1 MAEKNFVRSMF
12 NNIAPTYDKLNHI
25 LSLNIDKIWRKKAVK
40 RIVKKLKNSET
51 ENLKTNSQIFRFSDS
66 QIQKDSQVLDVACG
80 TADSTIAL
88 ARAGISSVT
97 GVDISEEML
106 KVGETK
112 VAAQNLDS
120 VITLQVEDCE
130 NLSFDDDTFDAAF
143 IAFGIRNFEDK
154 RNGLRELRR
163 VLKPNGHLLILEL
176 SVPQNKILLSLYK
189 LYFLHILPFIGKKI
203 SGDSMA
209 YTYLPQSVMNFPK
222 PKDFLAMMEECGFK
236 NVKQKALT
244 FGLCRMYEGFLVAE

>member
-40 RIVKKLKNSET
+40 RIVKNLKNSET
-51 ENLKTNSQIFRFSDS
+51 EKLKNNSQVLRFS
-66 QIQKDSQVLDVACG
+66 DSQVLDVACG

-88 ARAGISSVT
+88 AKAGVPRVV
-97 GVDISEEML
+97 GVDISEGML
-106 KVGETK
+106 KVGEK
-112 VAAQNLDS
+112 KIEELNLNS
-120 VITLQVEDCE
+120 VISLKVEDCE
-130 NLSFDDDTFDAAF
+130 NLSFNDNTFDVAF

-154 RNGLRELRR
+154 KKGLKELHR

-203 SGDSMA
+203 SGDNKA

-222 PKDFLAMMEECGFK
+222 PKDFLQTMEECGF
-236 NVKQKALT
+236 NDVRQKALT
-244 FGLCRMYEGFLVAE
+244 FGLCRMYEGKR

>member
-40 RIVKKLKNSET
+40 RIVKNLKNSES
-51 ENLKTNSQIFRFSDS
+51 EKLKNNSQVLRFS
-66 QIQKDSQVLDVACG
+66 DSQVLDVACG

-88 ARAGISSVT
+88 AKAGIPRVV
-97 GVDISEEML
+97 GVDISEGML
-106 KVGETK
+106 KVGEK
-112 VAAQNLDS
+112 KIEELNLNS
-120 VITLQVEDCE
+120 VISLKVEDCE
-130 NLSFDDDTFDAAF
+130 NLSFNDNTFDAAF

-154 RNGLRELRR
+154 KKGLKELHR

-203 SGDSMA
+203 SGDNKA

-222 PKDFLAMMEECGFK
+222 PKDFLQTMEECGFK
-236 NVKQKALT
+236 DVRQKALT
-244 FGLCRMYEGFLVAE
+244 FGLCRMYEGKC

>member
-1 MAEKNFVRSMF
+1 MRLKLRKFKKMADKNFVRAMF

-40 RIVKKLKNSET
+40 RICKNLRNSESQ
-51 ENLKTNSQIFRFSDS
+51 NLRSAH
-66 QIQKDSQVLDVACG
+66 VLDVACG

-88 ARAGISSVT
+88 SKAGIPFVT
-97 GVDISEEML
+97 GIDISDGMIKIGEEKIAALKIDNINL
-106 KVGETK
+106 KV
-112 VAAQNLDS
+112 D
-120 VITLQVEDCE
+120 DCE
-130 NLSFDDDTFDAAF
+130 NLSFNDNTFNSAF

-154 RNGLRELRR
+154 KKGLNELRR
-163 VLKPNGHLLILEL
+163 VLKDKGHLLILEL

-203 SGDSMA
+203 SGDSKA

-222 PKDFLAMMEECGFK
+222 PKEFMKMMEECGYK

-244 FGLCRMYEGFLVAE
+244 FGLCRIYEGFV

>member
-40 RIVKKLKNSET
+40 RIVKNLKNSET
-51 ENLKTNSQIFRFSDS
+51 ENLKNDSQVFRFSDS
-66 QIQKDSQVLDVACG
+66 QIQKDSQILDVACG

-88 ARAGISSVT
+88 AKAGISSVT

-236 NVKQKALT
+236 RVSQKALT
-244 FGLCRMYEGFLVAE
+244 FGLCRIFEGFV

>member
-40 RIVKKLKNSET
+40 RIVKNLKNSET
-51 ENLKTNSQIFRFSDS
+51 EKLKTNSQIFSFSDS

-88 ARAGISSVT
+88 AKAGVPRVV
-97 GVDISEEML
+97 GVDISEGML
-106 KVGETK
+106 KVGEK
-112 VAAQNLDS
+112 KIEELNLNS
-120 VITLQVEDCE
+120 VISLKVEDCE
-130 NLSFDDDTFDAAF
+130 NLSFNDNTFDAAF

-154 RNGLRELRR
+154 KKGLKELHR

-203 SGDSMA
+203 SGDNKA

-222 PKDFLAMMEECGFK
+222 PKDFLQTMEECGFK
-236 NVKQKALT
+236 DVRQKALT
-244 FGLCRMYEGFLVAE
+244 FGLCRMYEGKR

>member
-40 RIVKKLKNSET
+40 RICKHIKDSET
-51 ENLKTNSQIFRFSDS
+51 QRLRDS
-66 QIQKDSQVLDVACG
+66 ETQVLDVACG

-88 ARAGISSVT
+88 AKAGVPRVT

-106 KVGETK
+106 KVGEK
-112 VAAQNLDS
+112 KIDKLNLNS
-120 VITLQVEDCE
+120 VISLKVEDCE
-130 NLSFDDDTFDAAF
+130 NLSFEDNTFDAAF

-154 RNGLRELRR
+154 KKGLKELHR

-203 SGDSMA
+203 SGDNKA

-222 PKDFLAMMEECGFK
+222 PKDFLQMMEDCGFK
-236 NVKQKALT
+236 DVRQKALT
-244 FGLCRMYEGFLVAE
+244 FGLCRMYEGKC

>member
-40 RIVKKLKNSET
+40 RICKHIKDSET
-51 ENLKTNSQIFRFSDS
+51 QRLRDS
-66 QIQKDSQVLDVACG
+66 ETQVLDVACG

-88 ARAGISSVT
+88 AKAGVPRVV
-97 GVDISEEML
+97 GVDISEGML
-106 KVGETK
+106 KVGEK
-112 VAAQNLDS
+112 KIEELNLNS
-120 VITLQVEDCE
+120 VISLKVEDCE
-130 NLSFDDDTFDAAF
+130 NLSFNDNTFDAAF

-154 RNGLRELRR
+154 KKGLKELHR
-163 VLKPNGHLLILEL
+163 VLKPNGLLLILEL

-203 SGDSMA
+203 SGDNKA
-209 YTYLPQSVMNFPK
+209 YTYLPQSVINFPK
-222 PKDFLAMMEECGFK
+222 PKDFLQTMEECGFK
-236 NVKQKALT
+236 DVRQKALT
-244 FGLCRMYEGFLVAE
+244 FGLCRMYEGLSTK

>member
-40 RIVKKLKNSET
+40 RIVKNLKNSET
-51 ENLKTNSQIFRFSDS
+51 ENLKTNSQILRFSDS
-66 QIQKDSQVLDVACG
+66 QIQENSQVLDVACG

-88 ARAGISSVT
+88 AKAGVPRVV
-97 GVDISEEML
+97 GVDISEGML
-106 KVGETK
+106 KVGEK
-112 VAAQNLDS
+112 KIEELNLNS
-120 VITLQVEDCE
+120 VISLKVEDCE
-130 NLSFDDDTFDAAF
+130 NLSFNDNTFDVAF

-154 RNGLRELRR
+154 KKGLKELHR
-163 VLKPNGHLLILEL
+163 VLKPNGLLLILEL

-203 SGDSMA
+203 SGDNKA

-222 PKDFLAMMEECGFK
+222 PKDFLQTMEECGFK
-236 NVKQKALT
+236 DVRQKALT
-244 FGLCRMYEGFLVAE
+244 FGLCRMYEGLSTK

>member
-40 RIVKKLKNSET
+40 RIVKNLKNSES
-51 ENLKTNSQIFRFSDS
+51 EKLKNNSQVFRFS
-66 QIQKDSQVLDVACG
+66 DSQVLDVACG

-88 ARAGISSVT
+88 AKAGVPRVT
-97 GVDISEEML
+97 GVDISEGML
-106 KVGETK
+106 KVGEKKIEELKLNST
-112 VAAQNLDS
+112 
-120 VITLQVEDCE
+120 ITLKVEDCE
-130 NLSFDDDTFDAAF
+130 NLSFEDNTFDVAF

-154 RNGLRELRR
+154 KKGLKELHR
-163 VLKPNGHLLILEL
+163 VLKPNGLLLILEL

-189 LYFLHILPFIGKKI
+189 LYFLHILPFIGKRI
-203 SGDSMA
+203 SGDNKA

-222 PKDFLAMMEECGFK
+222 PKDFLQTMEECGFK
-236 NVKQKALT
+236 DVRQKALT
-244 FGLCRMYEGFLVAE
+244 FGLCRMYEGKR

>member
-1 MAEKNFVRSMF
+1 MLMRLKLRKFKKMADKNFVRAMF

-40 RIVKKLKNSET
+40 RICKNLRNSESQ
-51 ENLKTNSQIFRFSDS
+51 NLRSAH
-66 QIQKDSQVLDVACG
+66 VLDVACG

-88 ARAGISSVT
+88 SKAGIPFVT
-97 GVDISEEML
+97 GIDISDGMIKIGEEKIAALKIDNINL
-106 KVGETK
+106 KV
-112 VAAQNLDS
+112 D
-120 VITLQVEDCE
+120 DCE
-130 NLSFDDDTFDAAF
+130 NLSFNDNTFNSAF

-154 RNGLRELRR
+154 KKGLNELRR
-163 VLKPNGHLLILEL
+163 VLKDNGHLLILEL

-203 SGDSMA
+203 SGDSKA

-222 PKDFLAMMEECGFK
+222 PKEFMKMMEECGYK

-244 FGLCRMYEGFLVAE
+244 FGLCRIYEGFV

>member
-40 RIVKKLKNSET
+40 RIVKKLKNSES
-51 ENLKTNSQIFRFSDS
+51 EKLKNNSQVLRFS
-66 QIQKDSQVLDVACG
+66 DSQVLDVACG

-88 ARAGISSVT
+88 AKAGVPRVT
-97 GVDISEEML
+97 GVDISEGML
-106 KVGETK
+106 KVGVKKIEELKLNST
-112 VAAQNLDS
+112 
-120 VITLQVEDCE
+120 ITLKVEDCE
-130 NLSFDDDTFDAAF
+130 NLSFNDNTFDAAF

-154 RNGLRELRR
+154 KKGLKELHR
-163 VLKPNGHLLILEL
+163 VLKPNGLLLILEL

-203 SGDSMA
+203 SGDNKA

-222 PKDFLAMMEECGFK
+222 PKDFLQTMEECGFK
-236 NVKQKALT
+236 DVRQKALT
-244 FGLCRMYEGFLVAE
+244 FGLCRMYEGLSTK

>member
-40 RIVKKLKNSET
+40 RICNLLDERLKTKDKRNNETRRLRDSET
-51 ENLKTNSQIFRFSDS
+51 
-66 QIQKDSQVLDVACG
+66 QVLDVACG

-88 ARAGISSVT
+88 AKAGVLRVI

-106 KVGETK
+106 KVGEK
-112 VAAQNLDS
+112 KIDKLNLNS
-120 VITLQVEDCE
+120 VISLKVEDCE
-130 NLSFDDDTFDAAF
+130 NLSFNDNTFDAAF

-154 RNGLRELRR
+154 KKGLKELHR
-163 VLKPNGHLLILEL
+163 VLKPNGLLLILEL

-203 SGDSMA
+203 SGDNKA

-222 PKDFLAMMEECGFK
+222 PKDFLQTMEECGFK
-236 NVKQKALT
+236 DVRQKALT
-244 FGLCRMYEGFLVAE
+244 LGLCRMYEGKC

>member
-40 RIVKKLKNSET
+40 RIVKNLKNSES
-51 ENLKTNSQIFRFSDS
+51 EKLKNNSQVLRFS
-66 QIQKDSQVLDVACG
+66 DSQVLDVACG

-88 ARAGISSVT
+88 AKAGIPRVV
-97 GVDISEEML
+97 GVDISEGML
-106 KVGETK
+106 KVGEK
-112 VAAQNLDS
+112 KIEELNLNS
-120 VITLQVEDCE
+120 VISLKVEDCE
-130 NLSFDDDTFDAAF
+130 NLSFNDNTFDAAF

-154 RNGLRELRR
+154 KKGLKELYR

-203 SGDSMA
+203 SGDNKA

-222 PKDFLAMMEECGFK
+222 PKDFLQTMEECGFK
-236 NVKQKALT
+236 DVRQKALT
-244 FGLCRMYEGFLVAE
+244 FGLCRMYEGKR

>member
-1 MAEKNFVRSMF
+1 MAEKNYVRSMF

-25 LSLNIDKIWRKKAVK
+25 LSLNIDKIWRRKAVK
-40 RIVKKLKNSET
+40 RIVKNLRNSET
-51 ENLKTNSQIFRFSDS
+51 ENLKTPN
-66 QIQKDSQVLDVACG
+66 SQVLDMACG

-88 ARAGISSVT
+88 AKAGVPRVT
-97 GVDISEEML
+97 GVDISEGML
-106 KVGETK
+106 KVGEK
-112 VAAQNLDS
+112 KIEELNLNS
-120 VITLQVEDCE
+120 VISLKVEDCE
-130 NLSFDDDTFDAAF
+130 NLSFEDNTFDAAF

-154 RNGLRELRR
+154 KKGLKELHR

-203 SGDSMA
+203 SGDNKA

-222 PKDFLAMMEECGFK
+222 PKDFLQTMEECGF
-236 NVKQKALT
+236 NDVRQKALT
-244 FGLCRMYEGFLVAE
+244 FGLCRIYEGKC

>member
-1 MAEKNFVRSMF
+1 MAEKNYVRSMF

-40 RIVKKLKNSET
+40 RICKHIKDSET
-51 ENLKTNSQIFRFSDS
+51 QRLRDS
-66 QIQKDSQVLDVACG
+66 ETQVLDVACG

-88 ARAGISSVT
+88 AKAGVPRVI

-106 KVGETK
+106 KVGEK
-112 VAAQNLDS
+112 KIDKLNLNS
-120 VITLQVEDCE
+120 VISLKVEDCE
-130 NLSFDDDTFDAAF
+130 NLSFNDNTFDAAF

-154 RNGLRELRR
+154 KKGLKELHR
-163 VLKPNGHLLILEL
+163 VLKPNGLLLVLEL

-203 SGDSMA
+203 SGDNKA

-222 PKDFLAMMEECGFK
+222 PKDFLQTMEECGFK
-236 NVKQKALT
+236 DVRQKALT
-244 FGLCRMYEGFLVAE
+244 LGLCRMYEGKC

>member
-51 ENLKTNSQIFRFSDS
+51 EKLKNNSQVFRFS
-66 QIQKDSQVLDVACG
+66 DSQVLDVACG

-88 ARAGISSVT
+88 AKAGVPRVV
-97 GVDISEEML
+97 GVDISEGML
-106 KVGETK
+106 KVGEK
-112 VAAQNLDS
+112 KIEELNLNS
-120 VITLQVEDCE
+120 VISLKVEDCE
-130 NLSFDDDTFDAAF
+130 NLSFGDNTFDAAF

-154 RNGLRELRR
+154 KKGLKELHR
-163 VLKPNGHLLILEL
+163 VLKPNGLLLILEL

-203 SGDSMA
+203 SGDNKA

-222 PKDFLAMMEECGFK
+222 PKDFLQTMEECGFK
-236 NVKQKALT
+236 DVRQKALT
-244 FGLCRMYEGFLVAE
+244 FGLCRMYEGLSTK

>member
-40 RIVKKLKNSET
+40 RIVKNLKNSET
-51 ENLKTNSQIFRFSDS
+51 ENLKNDSQVFRFSDS
-66 QIQKDSQVLDVACG
+66 QIQKDSQILDVACG

-97 GVDISEEML
+97 GVDISEDML

-130 NLSFDDDTFDAAF
+130 NLSFDDDSFDAAF

-236 NVKQKALT
+236 DVRQKALT
-244 FGLCRMYEGFLVAE
+244 FGLCRIFEGFV

>member
-40 RIVKKLKNSET
+40 RIVKNLKNSES
-51 ENLKTNSQIFRFSDS
+51 EKLKNNSQVFRFS
-66 QIQKDSQVLDVACG
+66 DSQVLDVACG

-88 ARAGISSVT
+88 AKAGVPRVT
-97 GVDISEEML
+97 GVDISEGML
-106 KVGETK
+106 KVGEKKIEELKLNST
-112 VAAQNLDS
+112 
-120 VITLQVEDCE
+120 ITLKVEDCE
-130 NLSFDDDTFDAAF
+130 NLSFEDNTFDVAF

-154 RNGLRELRR
+154 KKGLKELHR

-189 LYFLHILPFIGKKI
+189 LYFLHILPFIGKRI
-203 SGDSMA
+203 SGDNKA

-222 PKDFLAMMEECGFK
+222 PKDFLQTMEECGFK
-236 NVKQKALT
+236 DVRQKALT
-244 FGLCRMYEGFLVAE
+244 FGLCRMYEGKR

>member
-40 RIVKKLKNSET
+40 RIVKNLKNSET
-51 ENLKTNSQIFRFSDS
+51 ENLKNDSQVFRFSDS
-66 QIQKDSQVLDVACG
+66 QIQKDSQILDVACG

-88 ARAGISSVT
+88 ARSGISSVT

-236 NVKQKALT
+236 DVRQKALT
-244 FGLCRMYEGFLVAE
+244 FGLCRIFEGFV

>member
-1 MAEKNFVRSMF
+1 MF

-40 RIVKKLKNSET
+40 RICKRLKDTET
-51 ENLKTNSQIFRFSDS
+51 QSHNDSDAH
-66 QIQKDSQVLDVACG
+66 VLDVACG

-88 ARAGISSVT
+88 SKAGIPFVT
-97 GVDISEEML
+97 GIDISDGMIKIGEEKIAALKIDNINL
-106 KVGETK
+106 KV
-112 VAAQNLDS
+112 D
-120 VITLQVEDCE
+120 DCE
-130 NLSFDDDTFDAAF
+130 NLSFNDNTFNSAF

-154 RNGLRELRR
+154 KKGLNELRR
-163 VLKPNGHLLILEL
+163 VLKDKGHLLILEL

-203 SGDSMA
+203 SGDNKA

-222 PKDFLAMMEECGFK
+222 PKEFMKMMEECGYK

-244 FGLCRMYEGFLVAE
+244 FGLCRIYEGIS

>member
-1 MAEKNFVRSMF
+1 MADKNFVRAMF

-40 RIVKKLKNSET
+40 RICKNLRNSESQ
-51 ENLKTNSQIFRFSDS
+51 NLRSAH
-66 QIQKDSQVLDVACG
+66 VLDVACG

-88 ARAGISSVT
+88 SKAGIPFVT
-97 GVDISEEML
+97 GIDISDGMIKIGEEKIAALKIDNINL
-106 KVGETK
+106 KV
-112 VAAQNLDS
+112 D
-120 VITLQVEDCE
+120 DCE
-130 NLSFDDDTFDAAF
+130 NLSFNDNTFNSAF

-154 RNGLRELRR
+154 KKGLNELRR
-163 VLKPNGHLLILEL
+163 VLKDNGHLLILEL

-203 SGDSMA
+203 SGDSKA

-222 PKDFLAMMEECGFK
+222 PKEFMKMMEECGYK

-244 FGLCRMYEGFLVAE
+244 FGLCRIYEGFVIS

>member
-1 MAEKNFVRSMF
+1 MLMRLKLRKFKKMADKNFVRAMF

-40 RIVKKLKNSET
+40 RICK
-51 ENLKTNSQIFRFSDS
+51 NLKSSESQNLRSAH
-66 QIQKDSQVLDVACG
+66 VLDVACG

-88 ARAGISSVT
+88 SKAGIPFVT
-97 GVDISEEML
+97 GIDISDGMIKIGEEKIAALKIDNINL
-106 KVGETK
+106 KV
-112 VAAQNLDS
+112 D
-120 VITLQVEDCE
+120 DCE
-130 NLSFDDDTFDAAF
+130 NLSFNDNTFNSAF

-154 RNGLRELRR
+154 KKGLNELRR
-163 VLKPNGHLLILEL
+163 VLKDKGHLLILEL

-203 SGDSMA
+203 SGDSKA

-222 PKDFLAMMEECGFK
+222 PKEFMKMMEECGYK

-244 FGLCRMYEGFLVAE
+244 FGLCRIYEGFV

>member
-1 MAEKNFVRSMF
+1 MAEKNYVRSMF

-25 LSLNIDKIWRKKAVK
+25 LSLNIDKIWRRKAVK
-40 RIVKKLKNSET
+40 RIVKNLRNSET
-51 ENLKTNSQIFRFSDS
+51 ENLKTPN
-66 QIQKDSQVLDVACG
+66 SQVLDMACG

-88 ARAGISSVT
+88 AKAGVPRVV
-97 GVDISEEML
+97 GVDISEGML
-106 KVGETK
+106 KVGKKKIEEL
-112 VAAQNLDS
+112 NLNS
-120 VITLQVEDCE
+120 VISLKVEDCE
-130 NLSFDDDTFDAAF
+130 NLSFNDNTFDAAF

-154 RNGLRELRR
+154 KKGLKELYR

-203 SGDSMA
+203 SGDNKA

-222 PKDFLAMMEECGFK
+222 PKDFLQTMEECGFK
-236 NVKQKALT
+236 DVRQKALT
-244 FGLCRMYEGFLVAE
+244 FGLCRMYEGKR

>member
-1 MAEKNFVRSMF
+1 MAEKNYVRSMF

-40 RIVKKLKNSET
+40 RICKHIKNSET
-51 ENLKTNSQIFRFSDS
+51 QRLRDS
-66 QIQKDSQVLDVACG
+66 ETQVLDVACG

-88 ARAGISSVT
+88 AKAGVPRVT

-106 KVGETK
+106 KVGEK
-112 VAAQNLDS
+112 KIDKLNLNS
-120 VITLQVEDCE
+120 VISLKVEDCE
-130 NLSFDDDTFDAAF
+130 NLSFGDNTFDAAF

-154 RNGLRELRR
+154 KKGLKELHR
-163 VLKPNGHLLILEL
+163 VLKPNGLLLILEL

-203 SGDSMA
+203 SGDNKA
-209 YTYLPQSVMNFPK
+209 YTYLPQSVINFPK
-222 PKDFLAMMEECGFK
+222 PKDFLQTMEECGFK
-236 NVKQKALT
+236 DVRQKALT
-244 FGLCRMYEGFLVAE
+244 LGLCRMYEGKC

>member
-40 RIVKKLKNSET
+40 RIVKNLKNSES
-51 ENLKTNSQIFRFSDS
+51 EKLKNNSQVFRFS
-66 QIQKDSQVLDVACG
+66 DSQVLDVACG

-88 ARAGISSVT
+88 AKAGVPRVV
-97 GVDISEEML
+97 GVDISEGML
-106 KVGETK
+106 KVGEK
-112 VAAQNLDS
+112 KIEELNLNS
-120 VITLQVEDCE
+120 VISLKVEDCE
-130 NLSFDDDTFDAAF
+130 NLSFNDNTFDAAF

-154 RNGLRELRR
+154 KKGLKELHR
-163 VLKPNGHLLILEL
+163 VLKPNGLLLILEL
-176 SVPQNKILLSLYK
+176 SIPQNKILLSLYK

-203 SGDSMA
+203 SGDNKA

-222 PKDFLAMMEECGFK
+222 PKDFLQTMEECGFK
-236 NVKQKALT
+236 DVRQKALT
-244 FGLCRMYEGFLVAE
+244 FGLCRMYEGLSTK